1 MAYYDQGC
9 CNPCNYKPS
18 CCSPCS
24 CPPSCGSSSCCNP
37 RSCGCQGSSAPNQ
50 PSYICANGY
59 MNDYARCALARYDQL
74 SYDLDSL
81 PVLPCNPS
89 CYPCGSCCGCP
100 YPCPPTTPAPNPN
113 PCPNAPSYLNAV
125 NDPEQTVASGSPV
138 LFATDRGS
146 SGNCIQHTA
155 GTSNFTLNCP
165 GVYLVEYNANASVAG
180 GTNVAVSLSLLSGGV
195 IVPGTQSAETVDATS
210 QTASLSA
217 STIITVPCG
226 TTGSIALSNTSA
238 GSVNLTNA
246 NIRIVRVL

>member
-1 MAYYDQGC
+1 MIWIHFLF
-9 CNPCNYKPS
+9 
-18 CCSPCS
+18 
-24 CPPSCGSSSCCNP
+24 CPATLPAILA
-37 RSCGCQGSSAPNQ
+37 AP
-50 PSYICANGY
+50 A
-59 MNDYARCALARYDQL
+59 AAALAH
-74 SYDLDSL
+74 
-81 PVLPCNPS
+81 VLRLLRHL
-89 CYPCGSCCGCP
+89 
-100 YPCPPTTPAPNPN
+100 TQ
-113 PCPNAPSYLNAV
+113 NAPSYLNAV

-138 LFATDRGS
+138 LFATDRVS

-195 IVPGTQSAETVDATS
+195 IVPGTQSAETADATS

>member
-1 MAYYDQGC
+1 
-9 CNPCNYKPS
+9 
-18 CCSPCS
+18 
-24 CPPSCGSSSCCNP
+24 
-37 RSCGCQGSSAPNQ
+37 
-50 PSYICANGY
+50 

-138 LFATDRGS
+138 LFATDRVS

-195 IVPGTQSAETVDATS
+195 IVPGTQSAETVDATRLLPC
-210 QTASLSA
+210 AHRPSLRFPAVPPAALHCPTPPQAVSTSPMPTSALCVYFNFSFPSA
-217 STIITVPCG
+217 SSSLG
-226 TTGSIALSNTSA
+226 GRLFLFALLCLWDCIPFA
-238 GSVNLTNA
+238 ARL
-246 NIRIVRVL
+246 

>member
-1 MAYYDQGC
+1 MAYYDQAC
-9 CNPCNYKPS
+9 CNPCSPS
-18 CCSPCS
+18 CCNPCS

-37 RSCGCQGSSAPNQ
+37 CSCGCQNTPTPNQ

-138 LFATDRGS
+138 LFATDRLS
-146 SGNCIQHTA
+146 SGSCIQHTA

-165 GVYLVEYNANASVAG
+165 GVYLVEYNANVSTQS
-180 GTNVAVSLSLLSGGV
+180 GTNVPVSLALLSGGV
-195 IVPGTQSAETVDATS
+195 AVSGSQSAETIAAAG
-210 QTASLSA
+210 QNASLSA

-226 TTGSIALSNTSA
+226 TTGSLVLSNTSA
-238 GSVNLTNA
+238 ESISLTNA

>member
-1 MAYYDQGC
+1 M
-9 CNPCNYKPS
+9 
-18 CCSPCS
+18 
-24 CPPSCGSSSCCNP
+24 
-37 RSCGCQGSSAPNQ
+37 
-50 PSYICANGY
+50 
-59 MNDYARCALARYDQL
+59 
-74 SYDLDSL
+74 
-81 PVLPCNPS
+81 
-89 CYPCGSCCGCP
+89 
-100 YPCPPTTPAPNPN
+100 
-113 PCPNAPSYLNAV
+113 NAV

-138 LFATDRGS
+138 LFATDRVS

-165 GVYLVEYNANASVAG
+165 GVYLVEYNANASVVG

-195 IVPGTQSAETVDATS
+195 IVPGTQSAETADATS

>member
-1 MAYYDQGC
+1 MQLQAILLQSMQL
-9 CNPCNYKPS
+9 PS
-18 CCSPCS
+18 FLRQFVLLQSAQLRLP
-24 CPPSCGSSSCCNP
+24 GQFSS
-37 RSCGCQGSSAPNQ
+37 QSAILHLRQ
-50 PSYICANGY
+50 RLH
-59 MNDYARCALARYDQL
+59 YARCALARYDQL

-138 LFATDRGS
+138 LFASDRVS

-165 GVYLVEYNANASVAG
+165 GVYLV
-180 GTNVAVSLSLLSGGV
+180 
-195 IVPGTQSAETVDATS
+195 
-210 QTASLSA
+210 
-217 STIITVPCG
+217 
-226 TTGSIALSNTSA
+226 
-238 GSVNLTNA
+238 
-246 NIRIVRVL
+246 

>member
-37 RSCGCQGSSAPNQ
+37 CSCGCQGSSAPNQ

-125 NDPEQTVASGSPV
+125 NDPEQTVPTGFPA
-138 LFATDRGS
+138 A
-146 SGNCIQHTA
+146 
-155 GTSNFTLNCP
+155 
-165 GVYLVEYNANASVAG
+165 
-180 GTNVAVSLSLLSGGV
+180 
-195 IVPGTQSAETVDATS
+195 
-210 QTASLSA
+210 TASSILPEPPTLPS
-217 STIITVPCG
+217 TVPVS
-226 TTGSIALSNTSA
+226 TWSNIMPTHRSQA
-238 GSVNLTNA
+238 APTLLFLFLCSPAV
-246 NIRIVRVL
+246 

>member
-18 CCSPCS
+18 CCS
-24 CPPSCGSSSCCNP
+24 
-37 RSCGCQGSSAPNQ
+37 Q

-138 LFATDRGS
+138 LFATDRVS

-180 GTNVAVSLSLLSGGV
+180 GTNVAVSLLSGGV

-246 NIRIVRVL
+246 NIRILRVL